1 MTIQEW
7 FKSGVQYDSNG
18 GQIWAINDAEYL
30 HHVADVRGWGE
41 LQNLFKL
48 DMDKAA
54 EFQDKVGKFIAEAI
68 NDKLERERQSE
79 QFYCDGQENNKN
91 RCETQCLGCAEMQE
105 IYEQAD
111 VVGQSEQLVCDHQWK
126 SRFSEKR
133 GYWRLCAKCSKE
145 G

>member
-41 LQNLFKL
+41 LIYLFKL
-48 DMDKAA
+48 DIDKAS
-54 EFQDKVGKFIAEAI
+54 EFYDEIGKFIAEAI
-68 NDKLERERQSE
+68 NDKLERERLSNVVGQSE
-79 QFYCDGQENNKN
+79 QFYCDGQQNNKN

-105 IYEQAD
+105 IY
-111 VVGQSEQLVCDHQWK
+111 GQ
-126 SRFSEKR
+126 
-133 GYWRLCAKCSKE
+133 
-145 G
+145 